1 VSRPTTTVE
10 VVFDETPVL
19 ITGDVVRTN
28 LVINPNFETDT
39 TGWSSSGTV
48 VRTTAQAYIGVAS
61 VSLTYLGSG
70 TVLLQQSTRST
81 VTAGLS
87 YTASFYMKQSVDAG
101 TVICNFMWYNSAGSV
116 ILDDTHQSNNPNTV
130 WQRFSQ
136 TRTAPTNAV
145 SCSFRIYQTS
155 GESGGAVATVNF
167 VDAVLIEQASSALPY
182 FDGTFADAYTNY
194 ALSQQYWNG
203 TADASTATTYW
214 ASTDPANLA
223 FTLNDS
229 IKGVLNNP
237 FYLLDGHLEFEDV
250 SADVQQVTV
259 SRGRSRQLDQYSAGS
274 ATVDFISTT
283 RKYDPLNTASPY
295 YPYVTPSRYIRV
307 TTGGIP
313 IFGGVVNSW
322 SLSYEKSNVSYTT
335 ASCSDSFSLLANQTL
350 GEFTPDAE
358 LAGARINTVLNRPEV
373 DFTST
378 FVSVDAGTTTMGA
391 FLITEGTSALN
402 YLRQVES
409 SEQGFLFSTAND
421 TFKFKDRSTVLAQTG
436 GVSFSDTGTPTSGY
450 MTLDVETGDDLLY
463 NRVVGESEAG
473 VAQIVTDATSIA
485 VYGVSS
491 LEKTDLL
498 NSTTAEVLDVANLLL
513 AKYKEPEVRY
523 TGLSQNLNALSGA
536 NQVFVLGLDLTD
548 LATVTKTYATGSPAS
563 ITKYVL
569 VEGINH
575 TITPSD
581 HTISFRFASLSQ
593 VGFILNSGIFGL
605 LDISSVN

>member
-19 ITGDVVRTN
+19 SGDAFT
-28 LVINPNFETDT
+28 
-39 TGWSSSGTV
+39 
-48 VRTTAQAYIGVAS
+48 
-61 VSLTYLGSG
+61 
-70 TVLLQQSTRST
+70 
-81 VTAGLS
+81 
-87 YTASFYMKQSVDAG
+87 
-101 TVICNFMWYNSAGSV
+101 
-116 ILDDTHQSNNPNTV
+116 LDDTS
-130 WQRFSQ
+130 
-136 TRTAPTNAV
+136 
-145 SCSFRIYQTS
+145 
-155 GESGGAVATVNF
+155 
-167 VDAVLIEQASSALPY
+167 
-182 FDGTFADAYTNY
+182 
-194 ALSQQYWNG
+194 
-203 TADASTATTYW
+203 
-214 ASTDPANLA
+214 
-223 FTLNDS
+223 
-229 IKGVLNNP
+229 KGVLNNP

-250 SADVQQVTV
+250 TSDVQNVSV

-283 RKYDPLNTASPY
+283 RTYDPLNTASPY

-391 FLITEGTSALN
+391 FLITEGTNALN

-409 SEQGFLFSTAND
+409 SEQGYLFSTAND

-463 NRVVGESEAG
+463 NRVVGESAAG

-485 VYGVSS
+485 TYGVSS

-513 AKYKEPEVRY
+513 AKYKQPEVRY

-536 NQVFVLGLDLTD
+536 NQVLVLGLDLTD
-548 LATVTKTYATGSPAS
+548 LATVTKTYATGAPAS

-581 HTISFRFASLSQ
+581 HVISFRFASLSQ